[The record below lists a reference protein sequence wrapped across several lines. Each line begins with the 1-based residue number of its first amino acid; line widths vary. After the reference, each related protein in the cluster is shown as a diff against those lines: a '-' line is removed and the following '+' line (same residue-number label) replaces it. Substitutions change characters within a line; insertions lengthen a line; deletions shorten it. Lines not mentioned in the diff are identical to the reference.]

1 MNPYTTQ
8 STPDAGG
15 FTPAPAPQV
24 TPRRY
29 RRSLATLFRTSRRF
43 RYLVCAGIVAVG
55 AVTVP
60 TVSHLLSK
68 PQPQVLEAARTL
80 PAGHVIASGDL
91 VPVTGQPRG
100 ASLIPAAAKDTLL
113 GRQLQLEVP
122 AGALVAPGDFG
133 PFPPAGMTLVPVAV
147 KPGQY
152 PPALQGGDQ
161 VAVFP
166 APGGT
171 SAAVPSPTAHAAATA
186 RVVQLQ
192 ATSDSSGTV
201 VVLLETSTAQAP
213 AIAQVPG
220 VVLVGLDAAGD
231 AP

>member
-1 MNPYTTQ
+1 MDPYTKDTLPG
-8 STPDAGG
+8 TGG
-15 FTPAPAPQV
+15 YTPAPAQQIKPG
-24 TPRRY
+24 RY

-60 TVSHLLSK
+60 TVGHLLTK

-80 PAGHVIASGDL
+80 PAGHVIAPGDL
-91 VPVTGQPRG
+91 VPVTGRPQG
-100 ASLIPAAAKDTLL
+100 ASLIPAGQQAALL

-122 AGALVAPGDFG
+122 AGALLAPGDFG
-133 PFPPAGMTLVPVAV
+133 PFPPSGMTVVPVAV

-152 PPALQGGDQ
+152 PPTLTGGDQ

-166 APGGT
+166 TPGASGGT
-171 SAAVPSPTAHAAATA
+171 AQIAAHAAATG

-192 ATSDSSGTV
+192 AASDSSGTM

-213 AIAQVPG
+213 VIAQAPG
-220 VVLVGLDAAGD
+220 VVLVALDAAGD